1 MVEKTPQDQKS
12 KIMIIA
18 AEASSAQYALQIM
31 LYWKSVKFEADIFGV
46 GTKAMEDLGM
56 RRIGRSEDMAV
67 VGLVEVL
74 KHYNELKK
82 TFNQLVDEALKLKPD
97 FVLLLDYPDFNL
109 RLAETLKKKI
119 GTTEIKVFYYIS
131 PQIWAWRQ
139 GRVHQIK
146 KYCDKVFVILPFE
159 KSFYDQYSVPNEF
172 VGHPLLDDLK
182 DEYFDVDVKNRSRQK
197 YGITAT
203 EKVLALMP
211 GSRKGEIERNFP
223 TQIETARILY
233 KMHPNIRVA
242 VFVAPTLSKEV
253 IQQYCDDVNFPF
265 IFIQDE
271 PHKMI
276 SMADYVLVAS
286 GTATLMVGLQLK
298 PMVIMYKLNQLTG
311 FLAKFLVRGV
321 KYFGLVNLILNK
333 EAVPERFQAEANPEN
348 LAKLINEM
356 ITKPEYEKQIIQDLS
371 KLKKSLGE
379 AGATRKVAE
388 TLMKTCQKGLS

>member
-1 MVEKTPQDQKS
+1 MVEKTSQDKKP
-12 KIMIIA
+12 KIMIVA

-31 LYWKSVKFEADIFGV
+31 QYWKSAKFEADIFGV

-56 RRIGRSEDMAV
+56 RRIGCSEDMAV

-74 KHYNELKK
+74 KHYGELKK
-82 TFNQLVDEALKLKPD
+82 TFHQLVDEALIQKPD

-119 GTTEIKVFYYIS
+119 GHTAIKIFYYIS
-131 PQIWAWRQ
+131 PQIWAWRKS
-139 GRVHQIK
+139 RVHQIK

-159 KSFYDQYSVPNEF
+159 KDFYDQYQVPNEF
-172 VGHPLLDDLK
+172 VGHPLLDELK
-182 DEYFDVDVKNRSRQK
+182 DEYFDSDLKKRSRQK
-197 YGITAT
+197 YGISAT

-223 TQIETARILY
+223 TQIETARILF
-233 KMHPNIRVA
+233 KKHPHIRIA
-242 VFVAPTLSKEV
+242 VFVAPTLSKGI
-253 IQQYCDDVNFPF
+253 IQQYCDNVNFPF
-265 IFIQDE
+265 TFIQDE
-271 PHKMI
+271 PNKMI
-276 SMADYVLVAS
+276 AMADYVLVAS

-298 PMVIMYKLNQLTG
+298 PMVIMYKLNQFTG
-311 FLAKFLVRGV
+311 LLAKLLVRGV

-333 EAVPERFQAEANPEN
+333 EAVPERFQADANPEN
-348 LAKLINEM
+348 LAKLISQM
-356 ITKPEYEKQIIQDLS
+356 ITQPEYEKQIIQDLS

-388 TLMKTCQKGLS
+388 ALMKSCQKDLS

>member
-1 MVEKTPQDQKS
+1 MAEKKSQDSKP

-31 LYWKSVKFEADIFGV
+31 QYWKSVKFEADIFGV
-46 GTKAMEDLGM
+46 GTKAMEDIGM

-74 KHYNELKK
+74 KHYSELKNI
-82 TFNQLVDEALKLKPD
+82 FNQLVDEALEQKPD
-97 FVLLLDYPDFNL
+97 FILLLDYPDFNL
-109 RLAETLKKKI
+109 RLAEKLKKKM
-119 GTTEIKVFYYIS
+119 GQAGIKVFYYIS
-131 PQIWAWRQ
+131 PQIWAWRK

-146 KYCDKVFVILPFE
+146 KFCDKVFVILPFE
-159 KSFYDQYSVPNEF
+159 KDFYDQYKVPNEF
-172 VGHPLLDDLK
+172 VGHPLLDELK
-182 DEYFDVDVKNRSRQK
+182 DEYFDSDLKKRSRQK
-197 YGITAT
+197 YGISIT

-223 TQIETARILY
+223 TQIETARILL
-233 KMHPNIRVA
+233 KKHPDIRIT

-253 IQQYCDDVNFPF
+253 IQQYCDNVNFPF
-265 IFIQDE
+265 TFIQDD
-271 PHKMI
+271 PNKMI

-321 KYFGLVNLILNK
+321 KYFGLVNLILDK
-333 EAVPERFQAEANPEN
+333 EVVPERFQAEANPED
-348 LAKLINEM
+348 LAKLIDRM
-356 ITKPEYEKQIIQDLS
+356 IMQPEFERQIVQDLS
-371 KLKKSLGE
+371 KLKKLLGE

-388 TLMKTCQKGLS
+388 TLMKSCQKDLS